1 MFRRNRDE
9 VSEDQSMNRKGLQIA
24 MGLEW
29 LALAVVAL
37 RYGSVWEQLPGSMA
51 THFNAAGQPNGWMPR
66 DSSLGL
72 IVAVLAIVLGISQA
86 IVWAARK
93 SGTNA
98 VAWGLL
104 GFSYF
109 VAVFIVMANEKVIQY
124 NLRGE
129 PVRSE

>member
-1 MFRRNRDE
+1 
-9 VSEDQSMNRKGLQIA
+9 
-24 MGLEW
+24 
-29 LALAVVAL
+29 VVAL

-104 GFSYF
+104 GFSYL

-124 NLRGE
+124 NLHGE
-129 PVRSE
+129 PVQLSAFLLAIPFAVVALIAAILVSHSGSE